1 MNQYKIFINLTRLNR
16 PIGFMLLFWPCAWG
30 LTYSIQVSGSYENY
44 LKHLALFFLGS
55 ILMRSAGCIFN
66 DIVDRKIDSKV
77 KRTKY
82 RPIASKKI
90 SVERSLIYVFFLCIA
105 AFLVLIQFNLK
116 TIMLGIGSMFFAFS
130 YPYMKRITYWPQL
143 FLGLTFSWGLIMAC
157 ASMNIEITLNIL
169 LFYLSATFWTLGYD
183 TIYGL
188 QDIVDD
194 EIIGMKST
202 SIKFKNNPKFF
213 VFLCYSISTF
223 LIFLVI
229 KNYLS
234 FNFSLILFIF
244 FVISLI
250 YQIKIFDKK
259 KPLTCLNAF
268 KINNFSGLAIFFG
281 LLTLNI

>member
-1 MNQYKIFINLTRLNR
+1 
-16 PIGFMLLFWPCAWG
+16 
-30 LTYSIQVSGSYENY
+30 
-44 LKHLALFFLGS
+44 
-55 ILMRSAGCIFN
+55 
-66 DIVDRKIDSKV
+66 
-77 KRTKY
+77 
-82 RPIASKKI
+82 
-90 SVERSLIYVFFLCIA
+90 
-105 AFLVLIQFNLK
+105 
-116 TIMLGIGSMFFAFS
+116 
-130 YPYMKRITYWPQL
+130 
-143 FLGLTFSWGLIMAC
+143 
-157 ASMNIEITLNIL
+157 MNIEITLNIL